1 MRTNLARRGM
11 FAAAVL
17 TISGI
22 AATSGHAAADDGGTS
37 GDAGQLDAALDAGSP
52 LGDASLDATVPP
64 FDATVPSDAE
74 QGTAEGGGDDAAAA
88 AEFLASD
95 AGPVQD
101 DGSLPVYTG
110 GNIFQALCLQD
121 PAVADPTAKPF
132 AFDTVT
138 ASYNS
143 PADCLKYNDEGQP
156 GLHSCYC
163 NQCFSLMQQ
172 CDSLEGCREI
182 LKCALANLS
191 ACQDPST
198 CYFTACTTVIDKWAN
213 TSTNSFL
220 PFELLTCGNAVNN
233 CGATQTQ

>member
-22 AATSGHAAADDGGTS
+22 AATSGHASADDGGATD
-37 GDAGQLDAALDAGSP
+37 DAGQLDAALDAAGP
-52 LGDASLDATVPP
+52 DGAGSLDATVPQP
-64 FDATVPSDAE
+64 DATVPDAS
-74 QGTAEGGGDDAAAA
+74 QGAADGGGDAASN
-88 AEFLASD
+88 FLESD

-101 DGSLPVYTG
+101 DGSLPAYTG

-132 AFDTVT
+132 AFNTVT
-138 ASYNS
+138 AAYNS

-156 GLHSCYC
+156 AMHSCYC
-163 NQCFSLMQQ
+163 NQCYSLMQQ
-172 CDSLEGCREI
+172 CDSLQGCREI
-182 LKCALANLS
+182 LSCALMNLS

-198 CYFTACTTVIDKWAN
+198 CYFTACTAVIDKWAN
-213 TSTNSFL
+213 TSTDSFL

-233 CGATQTQ
+233 CAATQ

>member
-22 AATSGHAAADDGGTS
+22 AATSGHAAADDAGSTG
-37 GDAGQLDAALDAGSP
+37 GDAGQLDASLDAAEP
-52 LGDASLDATVPP
+52 VGDASLDATVLLP
-64 FDATVPSDAE
+64 DATVPLPDAG
-74 QGTAEGGGDDAAAA
+74 QGTAEGGGDDGPSFY
-88 AEFLASD
+88 ESE

-121 PAVADPTAKPF
+121 PAIADPTAKPF
-132 AFDTVT
+132 AFDTVMPAYT
-138 ASYNS
+138 S

-156 GLHSCYC
+156 ALHSCFC
-163 NQCFSLMQQ
+163 NSCYSLMQQ
-172 CDSLEGCREI
+172 CDSLQGCREI
-182 LKCALANLS
+182 LKCALTNLM
-191 ACQDPST
+191 ACQDPSN

-213 TSTNSFL
+213 TSTDSFL
-220 PFELLTCGNAVNN
+220 PFELVTCGNAVNN
-233 CGATQTQ
+233 CGATPAQ